1 MRKKTVR
8 WTVFADVATSVS
20 EAIGTVVPEND
31 RHLHQKSKEHGRK
44 AVFFAFF
51 SISKMVGIEQ
61 GGSKRSWQ
69 NKIDRLFM
77 LKAR

>member
-31 RHLHQKSKEHGRK
+31 RHLHQTSKGHGRK

-51 SISKMVGIEQ
+51 SISKMVGIEMVDHVYCKKYYVIKK
-61 GGSKRSWQ
+61 G
-69 NKIDRLFM
+69 
-77 LKAR
+77 